1 MDGVIL
7 IAIVIPAIMGIFF
20 MFHNILT
27 NDGGT
32 KGIEK
37 EPYYGRK
44 TGTIYTAKK
53 DRERY
58 IV

>member
-1 MDGVIL
+1 MMET
-7 IAIVIPAIMGIFF
+7 IVITMVIWFALVALITFIWFS
-20 MFHNILT
+20 
-27 NDGGT
+27 DDSGT

-44 TGTIYTAKK
+44 TGTIYTASK
-53 DRERY
+53 DRERH

>member
-7 IAIVIPAIMGIFF
+7 GALMIGSLYGIIGLLFS
-20 MFHNILT
+20 NE
-27 NDGGT
+27 GT
-32 KGIEK
+32 KGLENK
-37 EPYYGRK
+37 PYFGRN

-53 DRERY
+53 TREKH

>member
-7 IAIVIPAIMGIFF
+7 IAILWLALVSLITFF
-20 MFHNILT
+20 FF
-27 NDGGT
+27 DEGT

-37 EPYYGRK
+37 DPYYGRK

-53 DRERY
+53 EREEY
-58 IV
+58 LL

>member
-7 IAIVIPAIMGIFF
+7 IAILWLALVSLITFF
-20 MFHNILT
+20 FF
-27 NDGGT
+27 DEGT

-37 EPYYGRK
+37 DPYYGRK

-53 DRERY
+53 ERSDY
-58 IV
+58 LL

>member
-1 MDGVIL
+1 MIESIVL
-7 IAIVIPAIMGIFF
+7 IAIIWFAFVSIITFIFF
-20 MFHNILT
+20 SEE
-27 NDGGT
+27 GT

-53 DRERY
+53 ERSDY
-58 IV
+58 IL

>member
-7 IAIVIPAIMGIFF
+7 IAILWLALVSLITFF
-20 MFHNILT
+20 FF
-27 NDGGT
+27 DEGT

-37 EPYYGRK
+37 DPYYGRK

-53 DRERY
+53 ERSDY
-58 IV
+58 IL

>member
-1 MDGVIL
+1 MET
-7 IAIVIPAIMGIFF
+7 IVIIMVIWFALVALITF
-20 MFHNILT
+20 IWFS
-27 NDGGT
+27 DDSGT

-44 TGTIYTAKK
+44 TGTIYTASK
-53 DRERY
+53 DRERH

>member
-7 IAIVIPAIMGIFF
+7 IAILWIALVSLITFF
-20 MFHNILT
+20 FF
-27 NDGGT
+27 DEGT

-37 EPYYGRK
+37 DPYYGRK

-53 DRERY
+53 ERSDY
-58 IV
+58 LL

>member
-1 MDGVIL
+1 MMET
-7 IAIVIPAIMGIFF
+7 IVIIMVIWFALVALVSLIFF
-20 MFHNILT
+20 SE
-27 NDGGT
+27 GT

-53 DRERY
+53 ERSDY
-58 IV
+58 IL

>member
-1 MDGVIL
+1 MIDAVVLIMIL
-7 IAIVIPAIMGIFF
+7 WFALVGLVTYIFF
-20 MFHNILT
+20 
-27 NDGGT
+27 GEGT

-53 DRERY
+53 SRERH

>member
-1 MDGVIL
+1 MIEAVL
-7 IAIVIPAIMGIFF
+7 ITFGLVMSIFC
-20 MFHNILT
+20 LT
-27 NDGGT
+27 LLLFSQEGT
-32 KGIEK
+32 KGLER

-53 DRERY
+53 DREKH